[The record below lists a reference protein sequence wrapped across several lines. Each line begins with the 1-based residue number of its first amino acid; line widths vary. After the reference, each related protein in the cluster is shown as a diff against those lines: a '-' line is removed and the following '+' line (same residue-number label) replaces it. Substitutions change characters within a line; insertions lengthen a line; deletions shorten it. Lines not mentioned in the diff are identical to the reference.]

1 VAPRDVA
8 EREPFGLKELSTAV
22 TLLYPEPPCPD
33 APIGAS
39 PAIVRVW
46 FDAALQAVE
55 PIVEDTLDSERDAA
69 LAFASCAKAANT
81 RRAYSAAVR
90 AWCAW
95 CSRRDRSPLPGSGAD
110 VAAFLASE
118 RGRGLAPPS
127 LDLRRAA
134 IRYLHHVAGC
144 AVPTGDACVSA
155 TIAGIRRSAA
165 GRGERPRK
173 KKAATVQ
180 VLRRLLDAI
189 ESDIAGDRDRA
200 LLLVGF
206 AGALRRSEIAGIR
219 VEDLEHTQRGM
230 QLTISQTKGSQ
241 TDAVI
246 IPLPYGDTALCPVR
260 ALERWIK
267 AASIKEGPVFR
278 RIWRQKKGR
287 KDGSPSLPHIGDEA
301 LSDRAIALIVQTRAV
316 AAGFGTQELGGHS
329 LKRGALTTGMDR
341 GAHPARLKRLGRH
354 KSFDVLGDYLE
365 FGDLFEGHPLTGA
378 I

>member
-69 LAFASCAKAANT
+69 LAFAQLAKAANT

-267 AASIKEGPVFR
+267 AAS
-278 RIWRQKKGR
+278 
-287 KDGSPSLPHIGDEA
+287 
-301 LSDRAIALIVQTRAV
+301 
-316 AAGFGTQELGGHS
+316 
-329 LKRGALTTGMDR
+329 
-341 GAHPARLKRLGRH
+341 
-354 KSFDVLGDYLE
+354 Y
-365 FGDLFEGHPLTGA
+365 
-378 I
+378 